1 MVTELLYKLVQR
13 SDDQWYSQDRCH
25 EDHIQIGYSGYED
38 RVESVRS
45 ILQQSGVKLSEVET
59 LREHGV
65 VTDVVL
71 DDYYVGL
78 KLDLKSVLRHGSWSR
93 EQLELW

>member
-45 ILQQSGVKLSEVET
+45 IL
-59 LREHGV
+59 
-65 VTDVVL
+65 
-71 DDYYVGL
+71 
-78 KLDLKSVLRHGSWSR
+78 
-93 EQLELW
+93 